1 MGNDRRQ
8 YRLAASE
15 LRAPGIGLWQR
26 RRLEPVSAWIP
37 MCRSAETTSFEH
49 GFRVD
54 FGVSGTPCTIRRPKA
69 ERAATA
75 TTTGIAR

>member
-1 MGNDRRQ
+1 MGYDRRQ
-8 YRLAASE
+8 HRLAATE

-37 MCRSAETTSFEH
+37 MCSAAGTAASEQRI
-49 GFRVD
+49 RVD
-54 FGVSGTPCTIRRPKA
+54 SGVNGTHCTIRRPKA

-75 TTTGIAR
+75 TTTSIVG